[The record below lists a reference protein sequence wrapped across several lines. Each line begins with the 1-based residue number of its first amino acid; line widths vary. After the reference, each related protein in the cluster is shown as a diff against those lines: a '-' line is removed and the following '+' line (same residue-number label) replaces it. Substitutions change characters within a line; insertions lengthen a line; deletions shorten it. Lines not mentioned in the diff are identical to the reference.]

1 MEQES
6 DGEIEFNLGKI
17 AEYRYYK
24 IYVDT
29 LQTKG
34 ATYIRIYEWEIFYQ
48 DLLYRNCIKY
58 EPTYFMKNIYN
69 ADSVNYTDEEI
80 REAVSAVLGGTE

>member
-1 MEQES
+1 MLH
-6 DGEIEFNLGKI
+6 NLKLQQ

-29 LQTKG
+29 LQIIAG
-34 ATYIRIYEWEIFYQ
+34 ATYIRLYEWEMYFKETKSNSY
-48 DLLYRNCIKY
+48 IKY
-58 EPTYFMKNIYN
+58 EPTYFMKNIYSG
-69 ADSVNYTDEEI
+69 DSVNYTNEEI